1 MRFQEKYEMDLIY
14 YYSSKM
20 SRGFSV
26 SLIGTLRCLLKR
38 RSELPFDRIKLFTSP
53 KDLEEAKKQFP
64 DVEIISFKD
73 VSNISR
79 DCLIHIP
86 VGPLIYPNSKF
97 LLHLFAVFK
106 RRKLILHDHG
116 DLRTEMRIKWK
127 YMHRLNISYIPS
139 YIFYPYLLKSAD
151 KLFVHSYKISKL
163 MRFKYGV
170 KNDVVVPLGLDDFWF
185 EEGGRI
191 ELEGEPTIFYH
202 GRLAPEKGVDLL
214 IKGFAEATKEYPKA
228 RLYIGGTG
236 PLSKYLMN
244 LCRKFGIAEKV
255 IFLGWVKPKPK
266 PYLSSVN
273 AAIYPSIYE
282 PFSLAILEAFSS
294 VNGPVYYSSHAG
306 INDAVIRAGYSFN
319 VFEPNV
325 ENITKIIKD
334 IIEGNYDKEISKKQ
348 KEFARRYT
356 HDNVADHYIKIYNS
370 MIQT

>member
-1 MRFQEKYEMDLIY
+1 MCFQEKYEMDLIY

-86 VGPLIYPNSKF
+86 LGPLIYPNSKF

-151 KLFVHSYKISKL
+151 KLFVPSYRISKL
-163 MRFKYGV
+163 MRSKYGV
-170 KNDVVVPLGLDDFWF
+170 KNDVVVPCGLDDFWF
-185 EEGGRI
+185 TEGDKM

-202 GRLAPEKGVDLL
+202 GRLSPEKGVDLL
-214 IKGFAEATKEYPKA
+214 IKGFAKATKEYPKA

-236 PLSKYLMN
+236 PCSKYLKN

-255 IFLGWVKPKPK
+255 IFLGWVKPKP
-266 PYLSSVN
+266 YLSSVD
-273 AAIYPSIYE
+273 AAIYPSIHDSF
-282 PFSLAILEAFSS
+282 PLTFLEAFSS
-294 VNGPVYYSSHAG
+294 VNGPVYYSSLAG
-306 INDAVIRAGYSFN
+306 TNDAVIRAGYNFN

-334 IIEGNYDKEISKKQ
+334 IIEGNYDKRISKKQ

-356 HDNVADHYIKIYNS
+356 HNNIADLYIKIYDS